1 MNDGGEHDQGIGR
14 PVGERPT
21 TTNEAPVAL
30 ESPYPR
36 LQRGRLRR
44 RPFEEMQSTDESTAA
59 AAAAATMI
67 GASSVEESRRG
78 RSASWDRRDPI
89 SRLERRTT
97 LAGTATDPSSPL
109 PLPLPLPPAESSA
122 LEVFAAL
129 EPTPFA
135 PGRGGSI
142 APAAILLPG
151 PPPPGAKVPGALP
164 FAAEDAALLAEKRGV
179 ANVDPPHPHPPLTHP
194 PHRFITEESFLG
206 APTLALE
213 RLASWIGNASVSSS
227 RPVLPSEPA
236 PSDNML
242 NAMSES
248 SQAGISISELV
259 NSERTGPES
268 TLMGAVPGA
277 PHGVAFAGAAAD
289 WPRPLLSRH
298 SSLPPPPPPT
308 GALINHQVHSSG
320 GHHIPFWQAQAS
332 LMDAL
337 SSSSSLSAIPSSRL
351 PFTYGL
357 EALSSDLF
365 YARNQGF
372 GASASAAVTSPNQSL
387 SSSVW
392 APHHPAL
399 TRLPFPPP
407 QQDLAMTTTT
417 IRADPFASRG
427 GDGGGG
433 VGEAKSPSHELP
445 SSPPLL
451 GQQGRSPLLLQPAG
465 LDQLFRVDRLLNV
478 PSAATYGSL
487 LHTNNAATKPG
498 ETTSPPASPPTTF
511 ASLYALHNSQSHVI
525 TFPRDSSLLTSP
537 FGPIP
542 LSMHPQMGRLKESME
557 ESERTQKLLQDWDKL
572 HGLPKSHSTTMV
584 CTSRSRTQLLE
595 GRILAKWD
603 GTPLISREGRPE
615 PKSRPRRIAATK
627 ASADDPSSPPLPAP
641 LPELARAPAAAAAAH
656 DAKTPKDASSSSS
669 SSQDES
675 EGSGDDCSSTTD
687 DGSEA
692 EGV

>member
-1 MNDGGEHDQGIGR
+1 MNDGGEHDQGVGR

-21 TTNEAPVAL
+21 TTNEAPAAL
-30 ESPYPR
+30 ESPPHPR

-44 RPFEEMQSTDESTAA
+44 RPFEEMQLTDESTAA
-59 AAAAATMI
+59 AAALV
-67 GASSVEESRRG
+67 GASSEEESRRG
-78 RSASWDRRDPI
+78 AAASWDRTEPI
-89 SRLERRTT
+89 RRME
-97 LAGTATDPSSPL
+97 GRPRL
-109 PLPLPLPPAESSA
+109 PLPPPPAESSA
-122 LEVFAAL
+122 LEVLAAL
-129 EPTPFA
+129 EPTPFP
-135 PGRGGSI
+135 PGRGASI
-142 APAAILLPG
+142 PPAVLLPG
-151 PPPPGAKVPGALP
+151 HPPPGDKVPGALP
-164 FAAEDAALLAEKRGV
+164 FAAEDATLAEKRGV
-179 ANVDPPHPHPPLTHP
+179 ANVDPPHPHPPLTHH
-194 PHRFITEESFLG
+194 PHRFITDEALLLG

-213 RLASWIGNASVSSS
+213 RLASWINGSDGVSPS
-227 RPVLPSEPA
+227 RQVLPSEPA

-242 NAMSES
+242 HAMSET
-248 SQAGISISELV
+248 SQA
-259 NSERTGPES
+259 NERIGPES
-268 TLMGAVPGA
+268 TLMGTMPGA
-277 PHGVAFAGAAAD
+277 PQGVAFAGAAAD

-298 SSLPPPPPPT
+298 SSLPPPPSPPT
-308 GALINHQVHSSG
+308 GALIHHQVHRTG
-320 GHHIPFWQAQAS
+320 GPPIPFWQAQAS

-337 SSSSSLSAIPSSRL
+337 SSSSMLSSSAVPSSRL

-365 YARNQGF
+365 HARNQGW
-372 GASASAAVTSPNQSL
+372 GGSCASAAAAAVTSPNQSL

-392 APHHPAL
+392 APQHPAL
-399 TRLPFPPP
+399 TRLPFPHP
-407 QQDLAMTTTT
+407 QQDLATTV
-417 IRADPFASRG
+417 RADPFASRG
-427 GDGGGG
+427 DGGDGGI
-433 VGEAKSPSHELP
+433 GEAKSPSHELP

-478 PSAATYGSL
+478 PSAATYSSL

-498 ETTSPPASPPTTF
+498 ETNPPALPTTTF
-511 ASLYALHNSQSHVI
+511 ASLHALHNSQSHVL

-537 FGPIP
+537 RGPIP

-557 ESERTQKLLQDWDKL
+557 ESERTQRLLQDWDKL

-627 ASADDPSSPPLPAP
+627 ASADDPSSIPSVP
-641 LPELARAPAAAAAAH
+641 LPELARAPGAAVAAAAAAH

-669 SSQDES
+669 DQDES

-687 DGSEA
+687 DGLEA
-692 EGV
+692 EGVD

>member
-1 MNDGGEHDQGIGR
+1 MNDGGEHDLGIGER
-14 PVGERPT
+14 PIGERPT

-30 ESPYPR
+30 ESPHPR

-44 RPFEEMQSTDESTAA
+44 RPFEEMQSTDESTV
-59 AAAAATMI
+59 AATMI
-67 GASSVEESRRG
+67 GAASLEESRRG

-89 SRLERRTT
+89 SRIEGRPTT
-97 LAGTATDPSSPL
+97 AAAVTEPSLPPL
-109 PLPLPLPPAESSA
+109 PPPLPLPPADSSA
-122 LEVFAAL
+122 LEVLAAL

-135 PGRGGSI
+135 PGRGAGI
-142 APAAILLPG
+142 PPAILLPG
-151 PPPPGAKVPGALP
+151 PPPPADKQPMAPP
-164 FAAEDAALLAEKRGV
+164 FAADDAPLAEKLGAAV
-179 ANVDPPHPHPPLTHP
+179 IVDPPPSYPPLTHP
-194 PHRFITEESFLG
+194 PHRFITDESLRG
-206 APTLALE
+206 APTSSALE
-213 RLASWIGNASVSSS
+213 RLASWIIGTGVSSS
-227 RPVLPSEPA
+227 RPVYSSEPA
-236 PSDNML
+236 PSDNVL
-242 NAMSES
+242 HAMSET
-248 SQAGISISELV
+248 SQAGNISELV
-259 NSERTGPES
+259 NSEWIGPES
-268 TLMGAVPGA
+268 TLMGAMPGA
-277 PHGVAFAGAAAD
+277 PLGVAFAGAAAD

-298 SSLPPPPPPT
+298 SSLPPPT
-308 GALINHQVHSSG
+308 GAHLHHQVHRTG
-320 GHHIPFWQAQAS
+320 GPPIPFWQAQAS

-337 SSSSSLSAIPSSRL
+337 SSSSMLSSSAIPSSRL

-365 YARNQGF
+365 YARNQGL
-372 GASASAAVTSPNQSL
+372 GASASAAAVAVTSPNQSL

-392 APHHPAL
+392 APQHPAL
-399 TRLPFPPP
+399 TRLPFPPT

-433 VGEAKSPSHELP
+433 GEAKSPSHELP

-487 LHTNNAATKPG
+487 LHHNAATKPG
-498 ETTSPPASPPTTF
+498 ETSPPASPTTF
-511 ASLYALHNSQSHVI
+511 ASLYALHNAQSHVI
-525 TFPRDSSLLTSP
+525 TFPRDSCLLTSP
-537 FGPIP
+537 VGPIP

-615 PKSRPRRIAATK
+615 PKSRPRRAAATK
-627 ASADDPSSPPLPAP
+627 ASADDPSSSIPPD
-641 LPELARAPAAAAAAH
+641 LARTPGAAAQAAAAAP
-656 DAKTPKDASSSSS
+656 DAATPQDASSSSS
-669 SSQDES
+669 SDQDES

-692 EGV
+692 EGVD